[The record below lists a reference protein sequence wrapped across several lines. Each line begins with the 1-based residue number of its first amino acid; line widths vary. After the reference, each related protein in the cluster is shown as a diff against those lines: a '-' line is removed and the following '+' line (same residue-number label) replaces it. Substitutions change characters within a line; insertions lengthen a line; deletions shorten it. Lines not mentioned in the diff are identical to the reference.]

1 MLQLQKRLK
10 KILLLLWSVAFYSI
24 SEFVCVF
31 FLFQQVKTSGL
42 PNTTSQVASGL
53 LFLAS
58 SVQPEACC
66 WRTQQLPG
74 WLQGYVDS
82 SEKCCAR
89 PLPGSGVP
97 PVPVSLWGVVLVGWP
112 SGCSGL
118 SSVSLVNKTLKKYL
132 FLKIPTAHWFSETW
146 KCKQQAGQKML
157 RSSVGYWAPSQ
168 SIYVSK
174 PPKFKSFSLGH
185 TLLHA
190 TDGRPCVS
198 RTLHQQQ
205 PNSQWAQM

>member
-53 LFLAS
+53 LFLAVS
-58 SVQPEACC
+58 PVQPEACC

-82 SEKCCAR
+82 SEKSCAR

-132 FLKIPTAHWFSETW
+132 FSKFPPHIDSVRPENVNNRQDRRCWEAQLVTEIHPNLFM
-146 KCKQQAGQKML
+146 CPNL
-157 RSSVGYWAPSQ
+157 RNSNH
-168 SIYVSK
+168 
-174 PPKFKSFSLGH
+174 SL
-185 TLLHA
+185 
-190 TDGRPCVS
+190 
-198 RTLHQQQ
+198 
-205 PNSQWAQM
+205 